1 MKPST
6 QHSAPSTMIC
16 PDCQS
21 VNHADAS
28 FCLEC
33 GTPLDEESL
42 AERPTPPP
50 KVAAETVSFDLT
62 RLLKPMRG
70 SWPVR
75 IVALIALVALLTNW
89 AGSTAQ
95 QAESDLYQAARQAQT
110 EHRWHTAVSLFQQ
123 LTAKSYYDA
132 ATHLKQVQAQ
142 ANSFDDFF
150 GKGKHAE
157 TLGLNVMAAYYYDRA
172 NQIEPGYLAVDV
184 TLNRLRRDNGRVLY
198 RIAGQGQR
206 DGLYVMEAD
215 GGVSLKIPESRADS
229 VVLATSPDGRLVVFD
244 DQHDGNLHLYVK
256 DTQSYDT
263 YTINLPRLEGTGRYP
278 QQEISVAL
286 LDDGKKLLALDGGYF
301 GYSNDDP
308 GKTTSAVAY
317 MVSLGNAVQIN
328 SLGVVDA
335 IAFPTYTDQ
344 AVYYT
349 DNSADLFTYSIAT
362 SQSRRAFTPD
372 EHIYYMQPLAND
384 QLLYSTYSS
393 ITVTLYTASAGNWAA
408 PRKLTAF
415 STAERPY
422 GTLQPLIVVSP
433 NSARLLIA
441 LRTRAKGLETHLF
454 ALAGTGAAQSLRD
467 ATFPISNQ
475 LNMVGFSNTGLGLL
489 LDVQAQPSAA
499 QSPPANTLTALDEG
513 SFGYF
518 FTYPYL
524 SNDTS
529 KVVKAAE
536 FLSDAYVYYVVSQ
549 NGATREQVM
558 GDIMVSQ
565 VNYPNFP
572 VKLAQVNTDTLGN
585 WQPVALMGDQNT
597 LMYTGNAQGG
607 QGIYISETDGKQ
619 PLKVM
624 SDAVAFWRLG
634 GQ

>member
-6 QHSAPSTMIC
+6 PHAAPSTMIC

-21 VNHADAS
+21 ENHADAS

-42 AERPTPPP
+42 AERPAPPP

-62 RLLKPMRG
+62 RMLKPLRW

-75 IVALIALVALLTNW
+75 IVVLLAIIALLTNW
-89 AGSTAQ
+89 AGSTKQ
-95 QAESDLYQAARQAQT
+95 QADSDLYQAAKQAQA
-110 EHRWHTAVSLFQQ
+110 EHRWHTAVNLFQQ
-123 LTAKSYYDA
+123 LNAKSYYDS
-132 ATHLKQVQAQ
+132 ATHLQQVQAQ
-142 ANSFDDFF
+142 ANSFDDFY
-150 GKGKHAE
+150 GKGSHAE
-157 TLGLNVMAAYYYDRA
+157 TLGLKVLAAYYYDRA
-172 NQIEPGYLAVDV
+172 NQIEPGYYAVDV
-184 TLNRLRRDNGRVLY
+184 TLDRLRRDNGRVLY
-198 RIAGQGQR
+198 RIAGQGER

-215 GGVSLKIPESRADS
+215 GGVALKIPESRADS

-244 DQHDGNLHLYVK
+244 DRHDGNLHLYVK
-256 DTQSYDT
+256 DTRSYNT

-278 QQEISVAL
+278 QQDISVAL
-286 LDDGKKLLALDGGYF
+286 LDNGADLLVLDGGYF
-301 GYSNDDP
+301 GYSNEEP
-308 GKTTSAVAY
+308 GRPASAVAY
-317 MVSLGNAVQIN
+317 IVSLGSAVQIN

-335 IAFPTYTDQ
+335 IAFPTYADQ
-344 AVYYT
+344 TVFYT
-349 DNSADLFTYSIAT
+349 DNSADLFTYNIAT
-362 SQSRRAFTPD
+362 SQSSRAFTPD
-372 EHIYYMQPLAND
+372 EHIYYMQPLGND
-384 QLLYSTYSS
+384 QLLYCTYSS
-393 ITVTLYTASAGNWAA
+393 ITVTLYTASIGNWAT
-408 PRKLTAF
+408 PRKLTAL
-415 STAERPY
+415 SAVERPY

-433 NSARLLIA
+433 NAARLLVA
-441 LRTRAKGLETHLF
+441 LRTRAKGVETHLF
-454 ALAGTGAAQSLRD
+454 DLSGQGAAQSLRD
-467 ATFPISNQ
+467 ASFPISDQ
-475 LNMVGFSNTGLGLL
+475 LSIVSFSNGGRGLL
-489 LDVQAQPSAA
+489 LDVLAQPSAA
-499 QSPPANTLTALDEG
+499 QSPPSNSLTAMDEG

-524 SNDTS
+524 SNETS
-529 KVVKAAE
+529 KVVKAAD

-585 WQPVALMGDQNT
+585 WQPVALMGDQDT
-597 LMYTGNAQGG
+597 LMYAGNAQDG

-624 SDAVAFWRLG
+624 SDAVAFWHLG